1 MPTGTIVPSSKVTS
15 AEGSGPVLP
24 HPKNKMFLFSA
35 VNVSTTK
42 EGSISP
48 PEACII
54 PFGRKKEN
62 VEPWLVHR
70 NCNWCKLL
78 DQCQARNK
86 MHAALRAGK
95 DAAGVN
101 RVRGCEL
108 VQVREKNRT
117 SVNRERGSK
126 LAQAR
131 EKRNRTKSVRECN
144 LGQTRER
151 LNRRQ
156 AREGMQV
163 GSGAGKDRT
172 PSSAENDASIVQRGK
187 RRYRHQAQEKMQE
200 A

>member
-1 MPTGTIVPSSKVTS
+1 MPSSKVTS

-54 PFGRKKEN
+54 PFGQKKEN
-62 VEPWLVHR
+62 VELKLVHR

-86 MHAALRAGK
+86 MHATLRAGK

-101 RVRGCEL
+101 RVRGCKL
-108 VQVREKNRT
+108 V
-117 SVNRERGSK
+117 
-126 LAQAR
+126 
-131 EKRNRTKSVRECN
+131 
-144 LGQTRER
+144 QTREKIEPASTAKEDASWFKR
-151 LNRRQ
+151 GKKGTGQRAIKN
-156 AREGMQV
+156 ATWV
-163 GSGAGKDRT
+163 KYGKD
-172 PSSAENDASIVQRGK
+172 
-187 RRYRHQAQEKMQE
+187 
-200 A
+200 